1 MYLRGSRSTI
11 QRVFLLSLLAAVA
24 ASTAVAQDVQEPA
37 TPRTPVSYGIVVD
50 NSGSLRTKLDRV
62 VRSVMT
68 MIESNGPDDEA
79 FLVTFVDTDNIH
91 VRQEMTSDTAQL
103 TDAANNMYIQGG
115 KTAFIDALKLS
126 IDHLSENARTEPG
139 RLRRLVVITDGDDT
153 GSKIKLADLSA
164 LLKEKQI
171 PVLVL
176 AISDLQVHTKTI
188 DRVVKDSGGRKYQ
201 PKLSN
206 ELEAALKAIT
216 ADLRTQF

>member
-11 QRVFLLSLLAAVA
+11 QRVLLVCLLSAIA
-24 ASTAVAQDVQEPA
+24 ASTVASQDVQDPA
-37 TPRTPVSYGIVVD
+37 TPRTPVSYGIIVD

-68 MIESNGPDDEA
+68 MIESNAPDDEA

-126 IDHLSENARTEPG
+126 IDHFSENARTEPG

-153 GSKIKLADLSA
+153 GSKTKLADLSA

>member
-24 ASTAVAQDVQEPA
+24 ASTAAAQDVQEPA

-62 VRSVMT
+62 VRSVMA

-153 GSKIKLADLSA
+153 GSKTKLVDLSA

-206 ELEAALKAIT
+206 ELESSLKAIT